1 MKKLILLV
9 CVALSLTACI
19 NDFDD
24 EMVDVNV
31 FTAESIAEANTT
43 IEQIRADYSA
53 AITNGSYKK
62 VDEDKIIEGI
72 VTGNDL
78 SGNIYQFIVIQ
89 DINAADGT
97 CDNTKG
103 GIEVAIKGIGSLAS
117 VFPVGQRV
125 RINLNGLYVGSYGK
139 CPRIGQPY
147 VNTNDAMRQGP
158 MTIDKVKSN
167 IMLVGKPDPTKVIP
181 LELTKADVDS
191 KNIDNITPMFVRIS
205 NATIPDAMLTDN
217 LERCKFA
224 HTEVPANTY
233 SMDHDIKM
241 SDGGKVKM
249 TTSTSATFANEFMPQ
264 GTCHIKG
271 IMLRY
276 TTSWQFTLRSL
287 DDIEVPYK

>member
-1 MKKLILLV
+1 MKKLLLSV

-24 EMVDVNV
+24 EVVDVNV
-31 FTAESIAEANTT
+31 FTAEKIAEANTT
-43 IEQIRADYSA
+43 IEQIRTDYAS

-62 VDEDKIIEGI
+62 VTEDKIIEGI

-89 DINAADGT
+89 DVTADGT

-103 GIEVAIKGIGSLAS
+103 GIEVAIKGIGSLAT

-139 CPRIGQPY
+139 CPRIGQPF

-158 MTIDKVKSN
+158 MTVDKVKSN
-167 IMLVGKPDPTKVIP
+167 IMLVGKPDPSKVIP

-191 KNIDNITPMFVRIS
+191 KNIDNITPMFVQIS

-224 HTEVPANTY
+224 HTEDPANTY

-249 TTSTSATFANEFMPQ
+249 TTSTSATFANEYMPQ
-264 GTCHIKG
+264 GTCNIKG

-276 TTSWQFTLRSL
+276 TTSWQMTLRSL

>member
-1 MKKLILLV
+1 MKKLLLSF

-19 NDFDD
+19 NDFD
-24 EMVDVNV
+24 EVYVETNV
-31 FTAESIAEANTT
+31 FTAENIAEANTT
-43 IEQIRADYSA
+43 IEQIRADYKTTISNS
-53 AITNGSYKK
+53 TYKL
-62 VDEDKIIEGI
+62 VNEDKIIEGI
-72 VTGNDL
+72 VTGNDI

-89 DINAADGT
+89 GVYADGT

-125 RINLNGLYVGSYGK
+125 RINLNGLYVGAYGK

-147 VNTNDAMRQGP
+147 VNTKGAMHQGP

-167 IMLVGKPDPTKVIP
+167 IMLVGKPEPSKVVP
-181 LELTKADVDS
+181 LELTKGDINS
-191 KNIDNITPMFVRIS
+191 NNIDNITPMYVRIS
-205 NATIPDAMLTDN
+205 DATIPDAMETDY

-224 HTEVPANTY
+224 HTDDPDIY
-233 SMDHDIKM
+233 SIEHDIRM
-241 SDGGKVKM
+241 SDGGKVKLN
-249 TTSTSATFANEFMPQ
+249 TSTSATFANEFMPQ

>member
-1 MKKLILLV
+1 MKKLLLSV

-19 NDFDD
+19 NSFDD
-24 EMVDVNV
+24 EVVDVNV
-31 FTAESIAEANTT
+31 FTADKIAEANTT
-43 IEQIRADYSA
+43 IEQIRTDYAS

-62 VDEDKIIEGI
+62 VTDDTIIEGI

-89 DINAADGT
+89 DITEDGT

-167 IMLVGKPDPTKVIP
+167 IMLVGKPDPSKVVP
-181 LELTKADVDS
+181 LELTKDDVYS
-191 KNIDNITPMFVRIS
+191 GNIDNITPMFVRVS
-205 NATIPDAMLTDN
+205 DATIPDAMLTDN

-224 HTEVPANTY
+224 HTEDPANTY
-233 SMDHDIKM
+233 SMDHDIRM
-241 SDGGKVKM
+241 PDGGKVKM

-264 GTCHIKG
+264 GTCNIQG

-276 TTSWQFTLRSL
+276 NNNWQMTLRSL
-287 DDIEVPYK
+287 DDIMIVVK